1 MNIDPDT
8 RREKKV
14 RVKLV
19 KDLGVLVTG
28 GAGFIGSNLVDLL
41 MENGYTVYVLDDL
54 STGKLENLE
63 RWSENGNFRF
73 IPGDIRNPLDSI
85 LTSSKMGGGP
95 PIGTI
100 FHLAARVDVTT
111 SFLDP
116 KADMEVNY
124 LGTLN
129 VLEYASRMDVRKIV
143 FSSSA
148 AVYGDTEVLP
158 VNEDISLD
166 PLSPYGLNK
175 MASEILLKIYKAQYG
190 LDHTILRFFNV
201 YGPRQDPGN
210 PYSGVISK
218 YMNWTRNKEPLMIY
232 GDGSQTR
239 DFIFVGDVADIMASA
254 ASSNFVGTLNVA
266 TGKENSVLDLANA
279 VEEVGG
285 TQLKRVHL
293 PERKGEIIRSV
304 ANIAK
309 LQEKL
314 GPFEPVSLK
323 EGLRKT
329 YRWFET
335 QPEQVV
341 H

>member
-14 RVKLV
+14 RLRLV

-116 KADMEVNY
+116 EADMEVNY

-175 MASEILLKIYKAQYG
+175 MASEILLKIYKTQYG

-266 TGKENSVLDLANA
+266 TGKENSVIDLADA

-285 TQLKRVHL
+285 NQLKRVHL

-323 EGLRKT
+323 EGLRQT